1 MSKISNDELTKV
13 RLARMEGWKQ
23 LAKQLPNHH
32 ILSVELVRTRNDET
46 AAVFTVVRHHQPVQF
61 LVRADSRGRVKASQ
75 IDQGCDDG
83 RDHGGRGHGQDHG
96 GHEGKAGHGPS
107 HGVEAVALAA
117 TAAPMA
123 AADDPTDPNMIALG
137 QPPQKEPPPPGIL
150 ALGSALLGT
159 AFDLGEQL
167 PGGGSAPK

>member
-1 MSKISNDELTKV
+1 MTMSKISNDELLKV

-46 AAVFTVVRHHQPVQF
+46 AAVFTVVRHHHPVQF

-75 IDQGCDDG
+75 LDPGCDDHG
-83 RDHGGRGHGQDHG
+83 HGHDHGHGQG
-96 GHEGKAGHGPS
+96 GYEGKAS
-107 HGVEAVALAA
+107 HGLEAVALSA
-117 TAAPMA
+117 TAAPLA
-123 AADDPTDPNMIALG
+123 AAGEDPADPNAIPLG
-137 QPPQKEPPPPGIL
+137 RPPNKEPPTPGIL
-150 ALGSALLGT
+150 ALGAALLGT

>member
-23 LAKQLPNHH
+23 LAKRLPNHH

-46 AAVFTVVRHHQPVQF
+46 AAVFTVVRHHHPVQF
-61 LVRADSRGRVKASQ
+61 LVRADARGRVKANQ
-75 IDQGCDDG
+75 LDEGCDDG
-83 RDHGGRGHGQDHG
+83 RDHGGHDHG
-96 GHEGKAGHGPS
+96 GYETKGGHAPGQA
-107 HGVEAVALAA
+107 VEAVALAA
-117 TAAPMA
+117 TAAA
-123 AADDPTDPNMIALG
+123 AEDPVDPNLITLG
-137 QPPQKEPPPPGIL
+137 HPPDKEPPPPGIL

-167 PGGGSAPK
+167 PGGGSAPQ